1 MVLKRPVLLK
11 LQLKISDAT
20 ALRLPDQRTR
30 KQKRQQ
36 QNSSAQPF
44 AVEQAVAADAQ
55 PSAAHG
61 TAANGQQRQVSIELF
76 GRSDILTNQVHLPLT
91 SCHLSFVSSRPYV
104 GRKFFEWTRSDV
116 SGPNR

>member
-44 AVEQAVAADAQ
+44 AVEQAVAADAADAQ

-76 GRSDILTNQVHLPLT
+76 GRSNVITIKYTCL
-91 SCHLSFVSSRPYV
+91 
-104 GRKFFEWTRSDV
+104 
-116 SGPNR
+116 